1 MAEVAFFFHWP
12 PSAMETMPVDELTD
26 WRDRAIAIHNK
37 LNTPEK

>member
-12 PSAMETMPVDELTD
+12 PSAMETMPVDELAA